1 MIAKFLDPFINNI
14 REIGTFGLEKHRGD
28 RNLYISGYPI
38 SGNTWIAYLIAYI
51 LNCSYH
57 DIDALEWAEQRVPLK
72 KFLLGTNAHSRSKKY
87 DRVLKTHACFSAL
100 ELGPNDRLVYNV
112 RDGRDVVNSYFHRV
126 EKAWPLARNWK
137 RRLLYGMS
145 RIIPTRVRYTLI
157 TGYFARLWAKEV
169 QEYLDD
175 GCLIIHYEDMLVDP
189 LGTLEKAIAQI
200 DPDAWD
206 ESVAQEAIE
215 IFSFGKMKKMAMETK
230 AAHKT
235 DRVGGAG
242 DWKNYFNASDEKNFK
257 ATCSEVMQ
265 SLGYF

>member
-1 MIAKFLDPFINNI
+1 MIAKFLDPLINSI

-51 LNCSYH
+51 LNCRYH

-72 KFLLGTNAHSRSKKY
+72 KFLLGTNAHSRSKEY
-87 DRVLKTHACFSAL
+87 DRVLKTHACLSAL
-100 ELGPNDRLVYNV
+100 DLGPNDRLVYIV
-112 RDGRDVVNSYFHRV
+112 RDGRDVVNSYFHRI

-137 RRLLYGMS
+137 RRLLYRMS
-145 RIIPTRVRYTLI
+145 RVIPTRIRYSMI
-157 TGYFARLWAKEV
+157 IEYFSRLWVKEV
-169 QEYLDD
+169 QEYLDAE
-175 GCLIIHYEDMLVDP
+175 CLIIHYEDILVDP
-189 LGTLEKAIAQI
+189 LGTLEKAITQL

-206 ESVAQEAIE
+206 ASVVQEAIN
-215 IFSFGKMKKMAMETK
+215 IFSFGNMKKSAKDTK

-242 DWKNYFNASDEKNFK
+242 DWRNYFSDSDEKKFEAN
-257 ATCSEVMQ
+257 CSGIMQ